1 MTIESNEKCILV
13 YIIEYMRSGPSL
25 GGAGPNGVLCK
36 SSSGLL
42 CVIKQPWVDNSS
54 MGPLK
59 ARSTIE
65 SNWSN

>member
-36 SSSGLL
+36 RSNGLL
-42 CVIKQPWVDNSS
+42 CVIKQP
-54 MGPLK
+54 
-59 ARSTIE
+59 
-65 SNWSN
+65 